1 MLTLFGHNHSF
12 CDGISR
18 RSFLQVGA
26 LGGGLTLAN
35 LLRLQAQGSEA
46 PKNKSVIL
54 IYLGGGPPHIDM
66 YDMKP
71 EAPSEVRG
79 AFRPIRTRVPGMEI
93 SELMPKQ
100 AQIADKFS
108 IVRSLQ
114 MVGIAHTNLEPM
126 SGFLYKD
133 ELSAVGGA
141 PRPSFGSTVSRLRPG
156 NAGLPAYVSL
166 MGGTGGERPA
176 YLGPAYQA
184 FVPKGQGMDNL
195 MLSKDVSLD
204 RLSDRRALLRSFD
217 NVRREIDAR
226 GEVAAMDASTARA
239 FDIISSPRTREAFD
253 MTKESQATKDL
264 YGIPARQPRGVSPYT
279 LGSDRLLLARRLV
292 EAGVSVVT
300 LSFGG
305 WDFHVGL
312 NEGLRQ
318 QVPVLD
324 QALYG
329 LITDL
334 HNRGLDKDVTVLMWG
349 EFGRG
354 PRVYSEK
361 GQVPGRNHHNQASFA
376 FLAGGGLRMGQ
387 VVGATNQHGERPI
400 TRAYGPQNVFA
411 TVYRTLGIDPS
422 LTLPDL
428 SGRPMHLLE
437 QRDPIAELV

>member
-1 MLTLFGHNHSF
+1 MLTLFGRKHSF

-26 LGGGLTLAN
+26 LGGGLTLAD
-35 LLRLQAQGSEA
+35 LLRLRAQGSELA
-46 PKNKSVIL
+46 KNKSVIL

-71 EAPSEVRG
+71 EAPPEVRG
-79 AFRPIRTRVPGMEI
+79 PFSPIQTKVPGMEI

-114 MVGIAHTNLEPM
+114 MLGIAHTNLEPM
-126 SGFLYKD
+126 SGFLYRD
-133 ELSAVGGA
+133 ELSSVGGS
-141 PRPSFGSTVSRLRPG
+141 PRPSFGSTVSRLRGG
-156 NAGLPAYVSL
+156 NGLPAYVSL
-166 MGGTGGERPA
+166 MGGNGGERPA

-184 FVPKGQGMDNL
+184 FVPKGPGMDNL

-226 GEVAAMDASTARA
+226 GEVAAVDAFTARS
-239 FDIISSPRTREAFD
+239 FDILSSPRTREAFD

-264 YGIPARQPRGVSPYT
+264 YGIPARQPQGVSPYT

-312 NEGLRQ
+312 AEGLKQ

-334 HNRGLDKDVTVLMWG
+334 HDRGLDKDVTVLMWG

-376 FLAGGGLRMGQ
+376 FIAGGGLRMGE
-387 VVGATNQHGERPI
+387 VVGATDRCGERPI
-400 TRAYGPQNVFA
+400 TRPYGPQNVFA
-411 TVYRTLGIDPS
+411 TLYRALGIDPS
-422 LTLPDL
+422 LTLPDQN
-428 SGRPMHLLE
+428 GRPMYLLE
-437 QRDPIAELV
+437 KRDPIAELV

>member
-1 MLTLFGHNHSF
+1 MLTLFGRKHSF

-26 LGGGLTLAN
+26 LGGGLTLAD
-35 LLRLQAQGSEA
+35 LLQLQAQGSEV

-54 IYLGGGPPHIDM
+54 IFLDGGPPHIDM

-79 AFRPIRTRVPGMEI
+79 VFSPIRTRVPGMKI

-114 MVGIAHTNLEPM
+114 MQGIVHTNLEPM

-133 ELSAVGGA
+133 ELSPVGGP
-141 PRPSFGSTVSRLRPG
+141 PRPSFGSTVSRLRGG
-156 NAGLPAYVSL
+156 NGLPAYVSL
-166 MGGTGGERPA
+166 MGGRGGERPA

-184 FVPKGQGMDNL
+184 FVPTGPGMDNL
-195 MLSKDVSLD
+195 TLSKDVSLD
-204 RLSDRRALLRSFD
+204 RLSDRKTLLRSFD
-217 NVRREIDAR
+217 NMRRNVDAK
-226 GEVAAMDASTARA
+226 GEMAATDVFTARA
-239 FDIISSPRTREAFD
+239 LNMISSPKTREAFD
-253 MTKESQATKDL
+253 LTKESQATREK
-264 YGIPARQPRGVSPYT
+264 YGIPATKPRGVSAFT
-279 LGSDRLLLARRLV
+279 LGADRFLVARRLV

-300 LSFGG
+300 LSFGM
-305 WDFHVGL
+305 WDLHVGL
-312 NEGLRQ
+312 VEGLRQ

-334 HNRGLDKDVTVLMWG
+334 HDRGLDKDVTVLMWG

-376 FLAGGGLRMGQ
+376 FIAGGGLRMGQ
-387 VVGATNQHGERPI
+387 VVGATDGHGERPI
-400 TRAYGPQNVFA
+400 TRPYGAQNVFA
-411 TVYRTLGIDPS
+411 TLYRTLGIDPS
-422 LTLPDL
+422 LTLPDHN
-428 SGRPMHLLE
+428 GRPMHLLE
-437 QRDPIAELV
+437 KRDPIAELV